1 MNDFINMPEILE
13 ASWVPENSIIKVI
26 GVGGGGCNAVTYM
39 YNQKI
44 QGCNF
49 IVCNTDS
56 QALQKS
62 NVPIKIQLGEGLGA
76 GTNPTKGRNAALDSQ
91 DIIAEK
97 VLDNGT
103 QMLFITAG
111 MGGGTGTGA
120 SPVIAKMAKDKGI
133 LTVAVVTL
141 PFKNE
146 GDESLSKA
154 VEGIHELESNVDSLL
169 IINNEK
175 LYEFFGDQLVQDA
188 FPRADEVLATAVRGI
203 TEIISKPGYINVD
216 FEDVKTMMK
225 NSGLALMGCGTGSGP
240 NRLEDAVKGALESPL
255 LSDFDLKT
263 AKNLLINITAGEN
276 EQGLKMEELNK
287 INDMINEHIGNVNK
301 FKRGLIWDE
310 DSNDDTICI
319 TAIATGFKMNLINL
333 AGSDMGKL
341 ILIEKDFTY
350 KKEEENISSGEIT
363 LPDEIIN
370 INKVGYSTSEN
381 ERKFHFN
388 SDEKPA
394 LILSENSNRS
404 DLENIAAIR
413 RVARH
418 PKTNE

>member
-310 DSNDDTICI
+310 DSNDDTIRI